1 MLTKLFLA
9 AVAACTVTVAQAQP
23 LVSGFLCCNM
33 RSDAKGWITDIN
45 YEESGKHVVPAGTP
59 ATMTGYG
66 RNRFEFDVTGNLP
79 RKNYWIGNDYS
90 RKLGMEEFAARYI
103 VKSDPN
109 AKIASFPPKIRDA
122 IRAQKIAL
130 GMTKEQVLM
139 SLGYPSGD
147 ETPNLDGPWKFY
159 LWSFS
164 PFTVSFT
171 GGKLAKIDTDP
182 DTKAK
187 ILVK

>member
-1 MLTKLFLA
+1 MLTKLLF
-9 AVAACTVTVAQAQP
+9 AVIAFCFVTLAQAQP
-23 LVSGFLCCNM
+23 LISGFLCCNM

-59 ATMTGYG
+59 ANMTGYG

-90 RKLGMEEFAARYI
+90 RKLSMEQFAARYI
-103 VKSDPN
+103 VKADPN
-109 AKIASFPPKIRDA
+109 AKMAGFAPKIREA
-122 IRAQKIAL
+122 IRGQKIVL

-164 PFTVSFT
+164 PFTLNFT
-171 GGKLAKIDTDP
+171 NGKLASINTDP

-187 ILVK
+187 VLRK